1 MNFLDLDFNLIFLD
15 PPWGGPNYKSKKI
28 LTLEMDNI
36 GLKEITKTLKLKG
49 KIVVWKLPYNYD
61 MNDFKEFN
69 YEKIQIKNYFI
80 VIIY

>member
-1 MNFLDLDFNLIFLD
+1 
-15 PPWGGPNYKSKKI
+15 
-28 LTLEMDNI
+28 MDNI
-36 GLKEITKTLKLKG
+36 SLKEITKTLKLKG